1 MARLLQ
7 NGKTIVDLAAPAV
20 RVSRIRRD
28 PVSSA
33 KEPSAADIREQDA
46 RGAIV
51 GMIAFALAMF
61 VILVGSWT
69 PPTRHPANTSD
80 PRHPAH
86 VDAEA
91 AQSAR

>member
-7 NGKTIVDLAAPAV
+7 NGKTRVDLAAPAV

-46 RGAIV
+46 RGAII

-61 VILVGSWT
+61 VILVGFMDAADPSTSQPQT
-69 PPTRHPANTSD
+69 PITLRI
-80 PRHPAH
+80 
-86 VDAEA
+86 
-91 AQSAR
+91 